1 MSAAPGGTGASKGE
15 RMRPDWH
22 EYFMTIAKIIS
33 TRSTCNSRPIGCVI
47 VRDKQILTTG
57 YNGSVP
63 GGPHCIDQ
71 PDVNGEP
78 FCFRR
83 SIGAP
88 EGDKYNFCRSTHAEA
103 NAIAQ
108 AAKAGIALK
117 DSTLYVTVAP
127 CYVCLKLLATAR
139 VRRIYYE
146 YDYESTD
153 RTRDEFWKRIVRE
166 SGIETFEQL
175 TVSDSTKNIIVSAME
190 FPTSRRRLREP
201 GGIAES

>member
-1 MSAAPGGTGASKGE
+1 
-15 RMRPDWH
+15 MRPDWH

-47 VRDKQILTTG
+47 VRDRQILTTG

-63 GGPHCIDQ
+63 GGPHCIDE
-71 PDVNGEP
+71 NGEDGDL

-83 SIGAP
+83 SMGVP
-88 EGDKYNFCRSTHAEA
+88 EADKYNWCRSSHAEA

-108 AAKAGIALK
+108 AARLGIALAG
-117 DSTLYVTVAP
+117 STLYVTVAP

-139 VRRIYYE
+139 VNHIYYE
-146 YDYESTD
+146 YRYESTD
-153 RTRDEFWKRIVRE
+153 PQRDEFWHRVVKE

-175 TVSDSTKNIIVSAME
+175 RVSDESVKSIISAME
-190 FPTSRRRLREP
+190 YPTSRRRLPEP
-201 GGIAES
+201 KAPIKPEEKNEY